1 MFSEIFPQKYRRLAK
16 KSTRKVQEVR
26 KFSKANSVFKDFKE
40 ENEDLIRKQLENDGT
55 YNKLNRFIK
64 DPGELARTYDVL
76 RKYYRPLRDQFFTQ
90 ISKENSYPVID
101 WIDFTDYCKDVDVM
115 DANLK
120 MSDVDRIFIATNVE
134 IEDQEA
140 NDDRSLCR
148 FEFYEI
154 ITRMAKTKYLES
166 KRVDTMSQA
175 VERILLDSILPN
187 AKMKYESV
195 EWRKTFLWTL
205 EVDDLFKANLEN
217 IKRVF

>member
-1 MFSEIFPQKYRRLAK
+1 MFNEIFPQKFKRMPR
-16 KSTRKVQEVR
+16 KSTRKVSEVR
-26 KFSKANSVFKDFKE
+26 KFNKANSVFKDFKE
-40 ENEDLIRKQLENDGT
+40 ETVELVRKQLENDGT

-64 DPGELARTYDVL
+64 DPTELARTYDVL

-90 ISKENSYPVID
+90 ISKEKSYPVID
-101 WIDFTDYCKDVDVM
+101 WIDFTDYCKDVNVM
-115 DANLK
+115 DGKNLK

-166 KRVDTMSQA
+166 KKVDTMS
-175 VERILLDSILPN
+175 
-187 AKMKYESV
+187 
-195 EWRKTFLWTL
+195 
-205 EVDDLFKANLEN
+205 
-217 IKRVF
+217 